1 MEIYIRLVW
10 ESFGFAWR
18 ALRANLLRTILSLL
32 GVTVGIFAII
42 AVLTVVNSLEK
53 SIRSS
58 LSFLGDEVIYV
69 QKWPWSFGPNYPW
82 WKYLSRPV
90 TDYEEFKFLE
100 KSLEEASAVAI
111 FASRSN
117 VLAKYNNNS
126 LEKATLMGVSYGYS
140 GVSEVNIAEGLYFS
154 LQEIERNQPVVIIG
168 YEVAQSLFPT
178 SSPLGKE
185 IRVKGRKLSVIGV
198 LEQEGETFLGAP
210 SADVLCMVP
219 YLYFT
224 KIYKTG
230 KVGIEP
236 TISIK
241 GYPNDVGLIQL
252 EDELTGLMRAKR
264 ALKPKQ
270 EDNFALNRP
279 EMIANQVSSIFSVL
293 NLAGVVI
300 GGFAILVGAFGI
312 ANIMFVSVKER
323 TPIIGVQKSLG
334 AKNYFILYLFL
345 LEAIFL
351 SVIGGMAGLL
361 LVFLFTLIIPG
372 DILEV
377 TLSFSNITFGL
388 LISVGVGIVSGLIPA
403 FIAARL
409 DPVEAIR
416 T

>member
-1 MEIYIRLVW
+1 MKIYIRLVW

-53 SIRSS
+53 SIRNS

-90 TDYEEFKFLE
+90 ADYEEFKFLE
-100 KSLEEASAVAI
+100 KSLEEASSVAI

-117 VLAKYNNNS
+117 VLAKYANNS
-126 LEKATLMGVSYGYS
+126 LEKATLMGVSYDYA
-140 GVSEVNIAEGLYFS
+140 GVSEVSIAEGRYFS

-178 SSPLGKE
+178 NSPLGKE
-185 IRVKGRKLSVIGV
+185 VRIKGRKLSVIGV
-198 LEQEGETFLGAP
+198 LEKEGENFLGGP

-236 TISIK
+236 VISAK
-241 GYPNDVGLIQL
+241 GQPSDAGLIQL
-252 EDELTGLMRAKR
+252 EDELRGLMRAKR

-270 EDNFALNRP
+270 NDDFALNRP

-334 AKNYFILYLFL
+334 AKNYFILYQFLF
-345 LEAIFL
+345 EAIFL

-377 TLSFSNITFGL
+377 TLSFTNITFGL

>member
-100 KSLEEASAVAI
+100 KSLEAASAVAI

-140 GVSEVNIAEGLYFS
+140 GVSEVNIAEGRYFS

-198 LEQEGETFLGAP
+198 LEQEGENFLGGP

-334 AKNYFILYLFL
+334 AKNYFILYQFLF
-345 LEAIFL
+345 EAFFL
-351 SVIGGMAGLL
+351 CVIVGMAGL
-361 LVFLFTLIIPG
+361 
-372 DILEV
+372 
-377 TLSFSNITFGL
+377 
-388 LISVGVGIVSGLIPA
+388 
-403 FIAARL
+403 
-409 DPVEAIR
+409 
-416 T
+416 